1 MRSLF
6 PAALLL
12 AALALPA
19 AASAPPEP
27 VLPAAHP
34 LSGTILDARTGA
46 AIEPAEVAARIGAA
60 DLVLLGERHGNP
72 DHHALQAWA
81 TGIAAAAAP
90 EGRVVLE
97 MVARAD
103 DAPLVRARAP
113 EDVAGLGEALAWEAR
128 GWPEFAL
135 YAPILDAAL
144 GAGWR
149 LSGGDVSREPLM
161 AVARDGLAALDS
173 EMRAALSLDA
183 PLAAQEQARL
193 SRAIA
198 LGHCDLLP
206 AERIPPM
213 ADAQRLRDATLAD
226 ALLAEDGPAVLIAGA
241 LNVDRGMGVPAYL
254 ARRAPERSVLAIAF
268 VEIGA
273 DGPLPE
279 ESVAGFGSPQAAF
292 DIVWLT
298 GAPAREDP
306 CLALAERFG
315 RSGASSREP

>member
-1 MRSLF
+1 MRSLLR
-6 PAALLL
+6 AALLL
-12 AALALPA
+12 AVLPPPA
-19 AASAPPEP
+19 VASAPPQP

-46 AIEPAEVAARIGAA
+46 AIEPAEVAARIAAA
-60 DLVLLGERHGNP
+60 DLVLLGERHGNA

-81 TGIAAAAAP
+81 TGIAAGAAP

-97 MVARAD
+97 MVTRAD
-103 DAPLVRARAP
+103 DAPLSAARAP

-128 GWPEFAL
+128 GWPDFAL
-135 YAPILDAAL
+135 YAPILEAAL

-161 AVARDGLAALDS
+161 AVARDGLGAIDP
-173 EMRAALSLDA
+173 ETRAALALDA
-183 PLAAQEQARL
+183 PLAEAAQARL

-198 LGHCDLLP
+198 VGHCDLLLP
-206 AERIPPM
+206 ERIPPM

-226 ALLAEDGPAVLIAGA
+226 ALLAQEGPAVLIAGA
-241 LNVDRGMGVPAYL
+241 LHVDRAMGVPVYIAQ
-254 ARRAPERSVLAIAF
+254 RAPERGVLAIAF

-279 ESVAGFGSPQAAF
+279 ASVPGFGTREPAF

-306 CLALAERFG
+306 CIGLAERFG
-315 RSGASSREP
+315 ASGASSREP